1 MRIQIAKTAGFCMG
15 VRRAV
20 DMALDLNRQKPP
32 LPTVT
37 YGPLIHNPQ
46 TIDLLNSR
54 GISQVDSIDQVHGGT
69 VIIRAHGI
77 SPQERLALEAKGVY
91 IVDATC
97 PRVKRV
103 QALIQKHSIKG
114 DYCVIVGDEDHPEV
128 RGLSGFAQSGGISI
142 SSLEEISKLDQI
154 PADRKLCVVA
164 QTTQEPE
171 KFEKIVQHLR
181 DQGLILHVYNTICD
195 STIKRQS
202 EVKSLSQGVDMIIV
216 VGGKRSGNTI
226 RLAQVALEQG
236 VRVRHVETADQV
248 LTTDLDGIRAIGIT
262 AGASTPNWQI
272 RTLVEKLRQIDL
284 KTRSGIWP
292 KLRLFADYTIM
303 TYMWAALGGA
313 GLTLACSALQENK
326 VDFTA
331 AIVTALFVFSM
342 HLINRIQESSGALRF
357 NTPEIAEF
365 YSRHQKMLRA
375 IGGFAALMSVLISY
389 FLGWV
394 SMIMVM
400 SMIITGILYPLPI
413 LVSLPIFGGRWSS
426 LKDIPGSKT
435 PLVSIGWAMSAAI
448 IPSFSGEL
456 WAGISSIVISF
467 IFAAGMVFWRTA
479 LSDLIDIQGDRIGGR
494 ETIPI
499 LFGGR
504 ATERILNITLL
515 FLSCLLILSSL
526 EAWTSKFGY
535 LLLMNVMIFKFFFDY
550 YKKGHLVDRLLFEGL
565 VDGNFVLAGV
575 VSIIYASA
583 L

>member
-1 MRIQIAKTAGFCMG
+1 
-15 VRRAV
+15 
-20 DMALDLNRQKPP
+20 
-32 LPTVT
+32 
-37 YGPLIHNPQ
+37 
-46 TIDLLNSR
+46 
-54 GISQVDSIDQVHGGT
+54 
-69 VIIRAHGI
+69 
-77 SPQERLALEAKGVY
+77 
-91 IVDATC
+91 
-97 PRVKRV
+97 
-103 QALIQKHSIKG
+103 
-114 DYCVIVGDEDHPEV
+114 
-128 RGLSGFAQSGGISI
+128 
-142 SSLEEISKLDQI
+142 
-154 PADRKLCVVA
+154 
-164 QTTQEPE
+164 
-171 KFEKIVQHLR
+171 
-181 DQGLILHVYNTICD
+181 
-195 STIKRQS
+195 
-202 EVKSLSQGVDMIIV
+202 MIIV

-248 LTTDLDGIRAIGIT
+248 LPADFDGIRAIGIT

-284 KTRSGIWP
+284 KTRSGIYP

-365 YSRHQKMLRA
+365 YSRHQKILRT
-375 IGGFAALMSVLISY
+375 IGGVAALMSVLISY
-389 FLGWV
+389 FLGWL

-400 SMIITGILYPLPI
+400 SMIVTGILYPLPI
-413 LVSLPIFGGRWSS
+413 LVSMRIFGGRWSS

-456 WAGISSIVISF
+456 WAGISSIVVSF

-504 ATERILNITLL
+504 ATEKILNITLL

-526 EAWTSKFGY
+526 EGWTSKFGY
-535 LLLMNVMIFKFFFDY
+535 LLLINVMIFKFFFDF

-583 L
+583 P